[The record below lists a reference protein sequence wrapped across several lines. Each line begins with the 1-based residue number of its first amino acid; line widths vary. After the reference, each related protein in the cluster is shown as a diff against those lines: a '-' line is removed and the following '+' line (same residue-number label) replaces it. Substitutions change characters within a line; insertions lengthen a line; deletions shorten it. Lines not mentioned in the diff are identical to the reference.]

1 MITRTILAVILAA
14 GTAGA
19 ALAEVEVK
27 TPGVNVD
34 APSGG
39 VDLDVNVVAAKMAP
53 TNAWIGRAVYSSDG
67 QHVGEVSAIS
77 GDKVYADIGGFLGI
91 GESRVLLSADQIAR
105 VEDDRIDLT
114 LTEAQTSTLP
124 PADWEPAA
132 QP

>member
-1 MITRTILAVILAA
+1 
-14 GTAGA
+14 
-19 ALAEVEVK
+19 
-27 TPGVNVD
+27 
-34 APSGG
+34 
-39 VDLDVNVVAAKMAP
+39 
-53 TNAWIGRAVYSSDG
+53 
-67 QHVGEVSAIS
+67 VGEVSAIS

-105 VEDDRIDLT
+105 VEDERIDLT